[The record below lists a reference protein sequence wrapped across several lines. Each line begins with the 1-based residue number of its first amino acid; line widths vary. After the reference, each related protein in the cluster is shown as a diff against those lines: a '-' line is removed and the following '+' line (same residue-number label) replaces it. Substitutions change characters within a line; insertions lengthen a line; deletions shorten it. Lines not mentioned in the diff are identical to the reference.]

1 MGGDRTWRFDCITVG
16 RFHQPPAQSKERN
29 RQTNLSS
36 SLISV
41 SMSNVYLKPEQP
53 PPSTET
59 RRKLSLSSANIL
71 WSCQNTINSMFSS
84 VPFHITANYAVV
96 YYRLMNHLQNL
107 EVGCLSGIWFLNNSF
122 LKYSQCILKN
132 VETLLKFSCILIFC
146 CGMVWY
152 GIFPVSYINN
162 LFIQKWNY
170 LQVFITFKYKT
181 IDIKNI

>member
-16 RFHQPPAQSKERN
+16 RFHQPPAQSKETN

-71 WSCQNTINSMFSS
+71 WSCYNTINSMFSS
-84 VPFHITANYAVV
+84 VPHNCKL
-96 YYRLMNHLQNL
+96 R
-107 EVGCLSGIWFLNNSF
+107 SGILQANESF
-122 LKYSQCILKN
+122 IEFGGRVSEWNLVSKQQLFKIFSMHTCSYNLKN
-132 VETLLKFSCILIFC
+132 VEILLKFHAF
-146 CGMVWY
+146 
-152 GIFPVSYINN
+152 
-162 LFIQKWNY
+162 
-170 LQVFITFKYKT
+170 
-181 IDIKNI
+181 